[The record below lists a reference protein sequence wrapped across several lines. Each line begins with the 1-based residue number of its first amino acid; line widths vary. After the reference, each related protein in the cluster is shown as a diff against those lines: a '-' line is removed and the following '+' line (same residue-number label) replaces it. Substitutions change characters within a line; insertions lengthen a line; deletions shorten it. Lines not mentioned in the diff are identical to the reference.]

1 MEMHIKIYVE
11 EYTLK
16 LFNVNIWP
24 ETNHLTKKAVKVI
37 YDTFVHWDAVRLWK
51 LFWKAMSQHGEIFK
65 MLSGK
70 VGQQTVY
77 REWLP
82 IL

>member
-1 MEMHIKIYVE
+1 MYFKETKMHIKIYVE

-16 LFNVNIWP
+16 LFSVNIWP

-51 LFWKAMSQHGEIFK
+51 LFWKTM
-65 MLSGK
+65 
-70 VGQQTVY
+70 
-77 REWLP
+77 
-82 IL
+82 

>member
-37 YDTFVHWDAVRLWK
+37 YDTFVH
-51 LFWKAMSQHGEIFK
+51 
-65 MLSGK
+65 
-70 VGQQTVY
+70 
-77 REWLP
+77 
-82 IL
+82 